1 MDTIVQQV
9 STLFTL
15 YISDVIKTD
24 NRVLD
29 NTIITII
36 TVIVMSSIKFIF
48 TNWRQI
54 YNMIIYWL
62 YDMGKYPLEMWRA
75 PYLNTFIT
83 THEDLKKFRCVN
95 YINSPCFNTIKNLS
109 VLNLSDYL
117 SKLTNKNRVGFL
129 TNQEGTKITYIV
141 SNIVE
146 FYINNETG
154 IFLMCIDK
162 YGNPIYF
169 GSDGYLY
176 YKDMEELE
184 QFSIHLYNFTKEEIR
199 KGEIRDGS
207 LRISEYKN
215 TSTSNELR
223 IIGEISNKKTFDN
236 LFYTQKNDLIYLLE
250 KFKTKTLYPPHI
262 PMDNKLGIL
271 LYGPPGTG
279 KTGTISAIANYLNR
293 NVRIINFATV
303 STIRGFEYVIDKEIY
318 EKTIFVFDEFD
329 CMLDVL
335 VNSDTNIDIHKD
347 NNKTDWGSLLLAA
360 EGEERKQIIEMMKS
374 GKDSNKITLA
384 YLLQK
389 LDGLE
394 SAEGRIIIATTNNPD
409 KINPALLRPG
419 RFDLKLCLS
428 NCTKEMYSQILENY
442 YKEESNVYRRVEEAN
457 IEEFKY
463 SPLELLNMAM
473 QCSTL
478 ESLIKHIH
486 SN

>member
-1 MDTIVQQV
+1 MDTIVQQA

-29 NTIITII
+29 NTVITIITII
-36 TVIVMSSIKFIF
+36 FMSSIKFIF
-48 TNWRQI
+48 SNWRPI

-75 PYLNTFIT
+75 PYLHTFIMT
-83 THEDLKKFRCVN
+83 YEDLKQFRTTT
-95 YINSPCFNTIKNLS
+95 YLNSPYFNTVKNVS
-109 VLNLSDYL
+109 FIMFSDYL

-129 TNQEGTKITYIV
+129 TNHEGIKTNSVVPGVTK
-141 SNIVE
+141 
-146 FYINNETG
+146 FCINNETG
-154 IFLMCIDK
+154 IFLMYIDK

-169 GSDGYLY
+169 SSDGNLY

-184 QFSIHLYNFTKEEIR
+184 QFSIHLYNYIREEII
-199 KGEIRDGS
+199 KEPNSNGS
-207 LRISEYKN
+207 LKIHEYSKN
-215 TSTSNELR
+215 SGGLKTL
-223 IIGEISNKKTFDN
+223 GEISRKKTFDN
-236 LFYTQKNDLIYLLE
+236 LFYTQKNELIYLLE

-293 NVRIINFATV
+293 NVRIINFAAITNI
-303 STIRGFEYVIDKEIY
+303 SDFEYVVNREIY
-318 EKTIFVFDEFD
+318 EKTVFVFDEFD

-335 VNSDTNIDIHKD
+335 VNSNTNVDIHKD
-347 NNKTDWGSLLLAA
+347 SNKTDWGSLLLAA
-360 EGEERKQIIEMMKS
+360 EGEERKQILEMMKN
-374 GKDSNKITLA
+374 GKDDSKINLA

-389 LDGLE
+389 FDGLE
-394 SAEGRIIIATTNNPD
+394 SAEDRIIIATTNNPD

-419 RFDLKLCLS
+419 RFDLKLCLG
-428 NCTKEMYSQILENY
+428 NCTKDMYCQILENY
-442 YKEESNVYRRVEEAN
+442 YKEETNVYRRVDKAN

-473 QCSTL
+473 QNSTL
-478 ESLIKHIH
+478 ESLIKYIH
-486 SN
+486 SR

>member
-1 MDTIVQQV
+1 MDTIVQQA

-15 YISDVIKTD
+15 YISNVIKSD

-36 TVIVMSSIKFIF
+36 TVIVMSSVKYIF
-48 TNWRQI
+48 SNWKQI

-62 YDMGKYPLEMWRA
+62 YDMRKYPLEMWRA
-75 PYLNTFIT
+75 PYLYSFIMT
-83 THEDLKKFRCVN
+83 SEDLKKFRRVN
-95 YINSPCFNTIKNLS
+95 YIDHPCFNDIKNLS
-109 VLNLSDYL
+109 RSILGSSL
-117 SKLTNKNRVGFL
+117 SKLANKNRVGFL
-129 TNQEGTKITYIV
+129 TNQEGAKIIYIINGV
-141 SNIVE
+141 AK

-154 IFLMCIDK
+154 TFLMCIDK

-176 YKDMEELE
+176 YKDIQEFE
-184 QFSIHLYNFTKEEIR
+184 QFSIHLYNYIKEEIY

-215 TSTSNELR
+215 TSNDFSV
-223 IIGEISNKKTFDN
+223 IGEISKKKTFNN
-236 LFYTQKNDLIYLLE
+236 LFYTQKNDLVYLLE

-303 STIRGFEYVIDKEIY
+303 STISSFEYVVCKEIY

-335 VNSDTNIDIHKD
+335 VNSNTNIDIHKD
-347 NNKTDWGSLLLAA
+347 SNKTDWGSLLLAA

-374 GKDSNKITLA
+374 GKESNKINLA

-394 SAEGRIIIATTNNPD
+394 SAEDRIIIATTNNPD

-419 RFDLKLCLS
+419 RFDLKLCLG
-428 NCTKEMYSQILENY
+428 NCTKEMYCQILENY
-442 YKEESNVYRRVEEAN
+442 YKEETNVYKRVEEAN

-473 QCSTL
+473 QNSTL
-478 ESLIKHIH
+478 ETLIKYIH
-486 SN
+486 SK